1 MKYDIGHSST
11 EPYDSTGLKRADP
24 FSIGMPDKS
33 KEDRLKE
40 TLRLLKELGR
50 VGFSQ
55 LDIGYNDVK
64 AVLSQWVKDG
74 EAVETEVEFPRYN
87 RVAKISLP
95 KTDERAGGIT
105 LKAVV

>member
-1 MKYDIGHSST
+1 
-11 EPYDSTGLKRADP
+11 
-24 FSIGMPDKS
+24 MPDKS

-50 VGFSQ
+50 VGFAPV
-55 LDIGYNDVK
+55 DIGYNEVK

-74 EAVETEVEFPRYN
+74 EAVEAEIEFPRYN
-87 RVAKISLP
+87 RLAKISLP
-95 KTDERAGGIT
+95 KTDDKAAGIV

>member
-1 MKYDIGHSST
+1 MKYNICHFLLLRYHD
-11 EPYDSTGLKRADP
+11 TGPKRIYQ

-50 VGFSQ
+50 VGFSEV
-55 LDIGYNDVK
+55 DVGYSEVK
-64 AVLSQWVKDG
+64 GILSQWVKDG
-74 EAVETEVEFPRYN
+74 EAVEAEVEFPRYY

-105 LKAVV
+105 LKTTI

>member
-1 MKYDIGHSST
+1 
-11 EPYDSTGLKRADP
+11 
-24 FSIGMPDKS
+24 MPDKS

-40 TLRLLKELGR
+40 TLRLLKELER
-50 VGFSQ
+50 VGFSEI
-55 LDIGYNDVK
+55 DIGYRQTK
-64 AVLSQWVKDG
+64 AILSQWVKDG
-74 EAVETEVEFPRYN
+74 EAVEAEVEFARYN